1 MNKFIKIGGRKIGR
15 NYPPFVIAE
24 ISANHNGSIED
35 AKTLINLAKKSG
47 ADAVK
52 IQTYRPDTITLNS
65 RLPDFM
71 ISEGLWA
78 GKSLFELYEQAHT
91 PWEWHE
97 ELFDHARINEIILFS
112 TPFDLSSVDLLE
124 SFSSPAYKI
133 ASFEIADLRLI
144 SYVARAGKPMII
156 STGMASKDEISDAVN
171 AAAKGGCKEIALLHC
186 VSGYPTPHI
195 DFNLKTIEDLEATF
209 GCVVGLSDHCLSN
222 VPAFTSVG
230 LGSSIIE
237 KHFTIDRS
245 RGGADDSFSL
255 QPDDLCELC
264 SGIRMAWESLGIVD
278 YGLKTSEQQNIKFRR
293 SLYFVRDVKAGNIIT
308 PDDIRSIRP
317 GYGISPKFYEFII
330 GKRIKKS
337 VNQFQPVTFD
347 LISGINDE

>member
-1 MNKFIKIGGRKIGR
+1 MNKSIKIGNRKIGR

-35 AKTLINLAKKSG
+35 AKILIDLAKKNG

-71 ISEGLWA
+71 IAEGLWA
-78 GKSLFELYEQAHT
+78 GKSLFELYEEAHT

-97 ELFDHARINEIILFS
+97 ELFKHAKLNEIILFS

-124 SFSSPAYKI
+124 SLSAPAYKI
-133 ASFEIADLRLI
+133 ASFEITDLRLI
-144 SYVARAGKPMII
+144 SYVARTGKPMII

-171 AAAKGGCKEIALLHC
+171 AAASGGCREIALLHC
-186 VSGYPTPHI
+186 VSGYPAPHT
-195 DFNLKTIEDLEATF
+195 DFNLKTIEDLESVF

-222 VPAFTSVG
+222 VPAIASIG
-230 LGSSIIE
+230 LGSSILE

-245 RGGADDSFSL
+245 RGGPDDSFSL
-255 QPDDLCELC
+255 ESVGLCELC
-264 SGIRMAWESLGIVD
+264 TGVRMAWESLGAVD
-278 YGLKTSEQQNIKFRR
+278 YGLKTSELPNIKFRR
-293 SLYFVRDVKAGNIIT
+293 SLYFVRDLQAGSVIAAE
-308 PDDIRSIRP
+308 DIKSVRP
-317 GYGISPKFYEFII
+317 GYGISPKFYDFVI
-330 GKRIKKS
+330 GKRVQRS
-337 VNQFQPVTFD
+337 VNQFEPVTFE
-347 LISGINDE
+347 LISSGNDE

>member
-1 MNKFIKIGGRKIGR
+1 MNKFIKIGNRKIGR

-35 AKTLINLAKKSG
+35 AKILINLAKKNG

-71 ISEGLWA
+71 IDEGLWA
-78 GKSLFELYEQAHT
+78 GKSLFELYEEAHT

-97 ELFDHARINEIILFS
+97 ELFNHAKLNELILFS

-124 SFSSPAYKI
+124 SLSTPAYKI

-144 SYVARAGKPMII
+144 SYVAKTGKPMII

-171 AAAKGGCKEIALLHC
+171 AAVEGGCREVALLHC
-186 VSGYPTPHI
+186 VSGYPAPHT
-195 DFNLKTIEDLEATF
+195 DFNLKTIEDLENTF

-222 VPAFTSVG
+222 VPAFASIG
-230 LGSSIIE
+230 MGSSIVE
-237 KHFTIDRS
+237 KHFTINRS

-255 QPDDLCELC
+255 EPVDLYELC
-264 SGIRMAWESLGIVD
+264 SGIRMAWESLGVVD
-278 YGLKTSEQQNIKFRR
+278 YRLKTSELPNIKFRR
-293 SLYFVRDVKAGNIIT
+293 SLYFVRDMDAGNIIT
-308 PDDIRSIRP
+308 ADDIRSVRP
-317 GYGISPKFYEFII
+317 GYGVSPKFYDFII
-330 GKRIKKS
+330 GKPIKKS
-337 VNQFQPVTFD
+337 VNKFQPVTFD
-347 LISGINDE
+347 LIPGVHDE